1 MRQRMN
7 EIIRDKSDNGGPI
20 QFLDRASE
28 VERRRPLSEEAEALW
43 RPQTGF

>member
-28 VERRRPLSEEAEALW
+28 VERRPLSEEAEALW